1 MSVRSVTKQGSLYR
15 SRPDS
20 DHARGD
26 YLPSS
31 DTEGWL
37 STLTLPVA
45 TVLEFHSCPAAFWS
59 ADRSECVFNS
69 AATELIGV
77 PARDIRAGADLWL
90 ACVDTPD
97 RERFLSAWQSLLS
110 GENTMVCSYRFFP
123 RGGTASKIELEET
136 ALRLTAGCSGR
147 AAVLSRYQLREPRD
161 SLSMRRLVHQIGN
174 NLQSVRGEVDLLRLF
189 GGLPQSSFDTIVQA
203 IENIHELTARLDD
216 TDRV

>member
-1 MSVRSVTKQGSLYR
+1 
-15 SRPDS
+15 
-20 DHARGD
+20 
-26 YLPSS
+26 
-31 DTEGWL
+31 
-37 STLTLPVA
+37 
-45 TVLEFHSCPAAFWS
+45 VLEFHGCPAALWS
-59 ADRSECVFNS
+59 ADRSECVFNR
-69 AATELIGV
+69 AATELIGA

-110 GENTMVCSYRFFP
+110 GENTMVCSYRFVP
-123 RGGTASKIELEET
+123 RGTTSKIELEET

-161 SLSMRRLVHQIGN
+161 SLSMRSLVHQIGN

-203 IENIHELTARLDD
+203 IENIHELTARLYD